1 MNSFAKD
8 LCESFLRVLNVHQT
22 HGKFA
27 GGSRT
32 DGIEMQIGCNA
43 DNSSEWDVEQML
55 SWDDE
60 Q

>member
-1 MNSFAKD
+1 VF
-8 LCESFLRVLNVHQT
+8 LNVHQT